1 MTETALKSKA
11 KSNIASNSKTDST
24 IVKSDYWLNNLETP
38 MGGLSINLVTGL
50 KGSTGKTMQ
59 SYLDL
64 LAKHGLVKVNKWLE
78 SKGSNLYIVKEGE
91 SANTIDI
98 DSLDAEFAA
107 LD

>member
-1 MTETALKSKA
+1 MTGTALKSGKT
-11 KSNIASNSKTDST
+11 NIASNSKTDSN

-38 MGGLSINLVTGL
+38 MGSLSINLVTGL

-78 SKGSNLYIVKEGE
+78 SKGSTIYIVKEGE

-98 DSLDAEFAA
+98 NSLDAEFAA